1 MSEALV
7 IPADEKRLLG
17 IMEKMRLDKIQRHA
31 AARLIQAA
39 WKMFNFRR
47 LTKLDIYTQSQA
59 VSIRNFKKRYTDKYK
74 QYKMERQ
81 LTIKYADAL
90 WQWRQVKTETEH
102 VDSAIEREF
111 MFDETALATKDI
123 TNKLN
128 NLENIVKNSN
138 KPVVAPNVP
147 ALAAL
152 KERSETETE
161 RELNESSDSST
172 DRAKKRWAKLRMVG
186 MVAKKVK
193 AKTVKV
199 IVRVCDSVL

>member
-1 MSEALV
+1 M
-7 IPADEKRLLG
+7 IPADEIRLLG
-17 IMEKMRLDKIQRHA
+17 IMEKMRLDKIHRHA

-111 MFDETALATKDI
+111 MMDETALATKDI
-123 TNKLN
+123 TSKLN

-138 KPVVAPNVP
+138 KPSIAPNVP
-147 ALAAL
+147 PLARGQQFVKLETVL
-152 KERSETETE
+152 KTGKFQ
-161 RELNESSDSST
+161 NFD
-172 DRAKKRWAKLRMVG
+172 
-186 MVAKKVK
+186 
-193 AKTVKV
+193 
-199 IVRVCDSVL
+199 